1 MVLSRAIKQQPSEK
15 VGSDIVVSKKAL
27 KICIA
32 LCCVVLIQLIIIICL
47 ANKKPEPVIKE
58 VEVIKTVELIKEV
71 PVEVPVEV
79 PPTLAYDIT
88 SEEREMLARLVY
100 LEANTESL
108 ECQKAIVSV
117 IFNRLEN
124 GYWGNYL
131 QSVVYAPNQFSPA
144 NYIWQ
149 TTPTETN
156 YQAVDEVLK
165 FGTTIPQYVLYF
177 RANYHFDWI
186 GYKSYQKIDT
196 VCFGY
201 LEMDKQ

>member
-1 MVLSRAIKQQPSEK
+1 M
-15 VGSDIVVSKKAL
+15 VSKRAL
-27 KICIA
+27 RICIA

-47 ANKKPEPVIKE
+47 ANKKPEQVIKE
-58 VEVIKTVELIKEV
+58 VEVIKTVDLIKEV
-71 PVEVPVEV
+71 PVEVLVEV
-79 PPTLAYDIT
+79 EPTFTYNVT
-88 SEEREMLARLVY
+88 SAEREMLARLVY

-117 IFNRLEN
+117 IFNRLES
-124 GYWGNYL
+124 GYWGDSL

-165 FGTTIPQYVLYF
+165 FGTTISQYVLYF
-177 RANYHFDWI
+177 RANYHFDWY
-186 GYKSYQKIDT
+186 GYHQYQKIDD

-201 LEMDKQ
+201 LETDKK